1 MLMDWMWG
9 KREDIKDG
17 LQGFVPERRKDGV
30 TVCRN
35 DFRGAVW
42 GVGGAIGSLVWDRSC
57 FQIPVTH

>member
-9 KREDIKDG
+9 KREDVKDG
-17 LQGFVPERRKDGV
+17 LQGFLPERWKDGV

-42 GVGGAIGSLVWDRSC
+42 GVGVQSGV
-57 FQIPVTH
+57 